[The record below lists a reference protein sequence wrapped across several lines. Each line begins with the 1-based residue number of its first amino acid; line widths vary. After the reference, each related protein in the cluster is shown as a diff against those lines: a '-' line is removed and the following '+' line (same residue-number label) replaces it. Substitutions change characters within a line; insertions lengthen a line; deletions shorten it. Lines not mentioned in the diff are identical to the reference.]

1 MQTTHTSMLT
11 SNRQLLTHA
20 PDKWQAGTNVRS
32 DKVKVDAAQVLIV
45 DDELEITEELAELLF
60 EAGYSV
66 DTSTDPI
73 NAIAMIRN
81 NASISVVITDLS
93 MPNMTGL
100 EMIDEIN
107 RILPAERDIAM
118 IVVTGQADTDRA
130 VKALQLGALD
140 FLSKPIDPDVL
151 IHATERAAET
161 VRLKRLE
168 RDFRK
173 HLEHQVLERTEEVQ
187 KLSSDLLAA
196 NEILKI
202 KNADLEASN
211 QIKSEFL
218 SLISH
223 ELRTPLNHIIGFSGL
238 MKMTFDNTDSPDEAM
253 HSQKISEA
261 GNDLLKIINTIFDLI
276 NINGGDH
283 PLDKTDVN
291 LPKLIGTVCDVLK
304 PKADKTG
311 VDILLE
317 LQSAPTTL
325 YADEHRMTQVIG
337 NILDNAIR
345 FSSKSGT
352 VLVTASSTENAVSI
366 SIADQGIG
374 MTERE
379 TQIAEE
385 PFRQVDSSLSKT
397 AYGMGLGLTLSKL
410 IVERHGGQFSVESAP
425 DEGTLVAITIPQMR
439 NAT

>member
-1 MQTTHTSMLT
+1 MLAIQTSAPVSDML
-11 SNRQLLTHA
+11 LPAHV
-20 PDKWQAGTNVRS
+20 PDNYETETRDHS
-32 DKVKVDAAQVLIV
+32 DKVKIDVTQILIV
-45 DDELEITEELAELLF
+45 DDEPEITEELAELLLD
-60 EAGYSV
+60 AGFSV

-73 NAIAMIRN
+73 NAIAMITN
-81 NASISVVITDLS
+81 NARISVVITDLS

-107 RILPAERDIAM
+107 RILPAERDVAI
-118 IVVTGQADTDRA
+118 IVVTGQADIDRA

-140 FLSKPIDPDVL
+140 FLSKPIDPNVL

-173 HLEHQVLERTEEVQ
+173 QLEHQVLERTEEVQ

-223 ELRTPLNHIIGFSGL
+223 ELRTPLNHIIGFSDL
-238 MKMTFDNTDSPDEAM
+238 MKMTFDNTDSTDEVKY
-253 HSQKISEA
+253 SQKISEA
-261 GNDLLKIINTIFDLI
+261 GNHLLKIINTIFDLI

-291 LPKLIGTVCDVLK
+291 LPKLIGTVCDVLT

-311 VDILLE
+311 VDILLV

-352 VLVTASSTENAVSI
+352 VTVTASSTDDAVSI

-425 DEGTLVAITIPQMR
+425 DEGTLVTISIPQKR
-439 NAT
+439 NAA

>member
-1 MQTTHTSMLT
+1 MQTTHTTMLT
-11 SNRQLLTHA
+11 SNRQLLTHS
-20 PDKWQAGTNVRS
+20 PDKWQAGTNGRS

-66 DTSTDPI
+66 DKSTDPI
-73 NAIAMIRN
+73 NAIDMIKD

-107 RILPAERDIAM
+107 RILPAERDVAM

-173 HLEHQVLERTEEVQ
+173 QLEHQVLERTEEVQ

-253 HSQKISEA
+253 YSQKISEA

-425 DEGTLVAITIPQMR
+425 DEGTLVTISIPQKR
-439 NAT
+439 NTA

>member
-20 PDKWQAGTNVRS
+20 PDKWQAGTNGRS

-81 NASISVVITDLS
+81 NASTSVVITDLS

-173 HLEHQVLERTEEVQ
+173 QLEHQVLERTEEVQ

>member
-81 NASISVVITDLS
+81 NASTSVVITDLS

>member
-20 PDKWQAGTNVRS
+20 PDKWQAGTNGRS

-107 RILPAERDIAM
+107 RILPAERDVAM

-253 HSQKISEA
+253 YSQKISEA

>member
-1 MQTTHTSMLT
+1 MLT

-425 DEGTLVAITIPQMR
+425 DEGTLVTISIPQKR
-439 NAT
+439 NTA

>member
-173 HLEHQVLERTEEVQ
+173 QLEHQVLERTEEVQ

-253 HSQKISEA
+253 YSQKISEA

-276 NINGGDH
+276 NINDGDH

-425 DEGTLVAITIPQMR
+425 DEGTLVTISIPQKR
-439 NAT
+439 NTA

>member
-173 HLEHQVLERTEEVQ
+173 QLEHQVLERTEEVQ

-276 NINGGDH
+276 NINDGDH

-425 DEGTLVAITIPQMR
+425 DEGTLVTISIPQKR
-439 NAT
+439 NTA

>member
-20 PDKWQAGTNVRS
+20 PDKWQAGTNGRS

-291 LPKLIGTVCDVLK
+291 LPKPIGTVCDVLK

-425 DEGTLVAITIPQMR
+425 DEGTLVTISIPQKR
-439 NAT
+439 NTA

>member
-20 PDKWQAGTNVRS
+20 PDKWQAGTNGRS

-253 HSQKISEA
+253 YSQKISEA

-425 DEGTLVAITIPQMR
+425 DEGTLVTISIPQKR
-439 NAT
+439 NTA

>member
-425 DEGTLVAITIPQMR
+425 DEGTLVTISIPQKR
-439 NAT
+439 NTA

>member
-1 MQTTHTSMLT
+1 MLT

-107 RILPAERDIAM
+107 RILPAERDVAM

-425 DEGTLVAITIPQMR
+425 DEGTLVTISIPQKR
-439 NAT
+439 NTA

>member
-173 HLEHQVLERTEEVQ
+173 QLEHQVLERTEEVQ

>member
-20 PDKWQAGTNVRS
+20 PDKWQAGTNGRS

-107 RILPAERDIAM
+107 RILPAERDVAM

-173 HLEHQVLERTEEVQ
+173 QLEHQVLERTEEVQ

-253 HSQKISEA
+253 YSQKISEA

-291 LPKLIGTVCDVLK
+291 LPKPIGTVCDVLK

-425 DEGTLVAITIPQMR
+425 DEGTLVTISIPQKR
-439 NAT
+439 NTA

>member
-20 PDKWQAGTNVRS
+20 PDKWQAGTNGRS

-81 NASISVVITDLS
+81 NASTSVVITDLS

-107 RILPAERDIAM
+107 RILPAERDVAM

-253 HSQKISEA
+253 YSQKISEA

>member
-173 HLEHQVLERTEEVQ
+173 QLEHQVLERTEEVQ

-425 DEGTLVAITIPQMR
+425 DEGTLVTISIPQKR
-439 NAT
+439 NTA

>member
-1 MQTTHTSMLT
+1 
-11 SNRQLLTHA
+11 
-20 PDKWQAGTNVRS
+20 
-32 DKVKVDAAQVLIV
+32 
-45 DDELEITEELAELLF
+45 
-60 EAGYSV
+60 
-66 DTSTDPI
+66 
-73 NAIAMIRN
+73 MIRN
-81 NASISVVITDLS
+81 NASTSVVITDLS

-425 DEGTLVAITIPQMR
+425 DEGTLVTISIPQKR
-439 NAT
+439 NTA

>member
-81 NASISVVITDLS
+81 NASTSVVITDLS

-253 HSQKISEA
+253 YSQKISEA

-425 DEGTLVAITIPQMR
+425 DEGTLVTISIPQKR
-439 NAT
+439 NTA

>member
-20 PDKWQAGTNVRS
+20 PDKWQAGTNGRS

-81 NASISVVITDLS
+81 NASTSVVITDLS

-107 RILPAERDIAM
+107 RILPAERDVAM

-173 HLEHQVLERTEEVQ
+173 QLEHQVLERTEEVQ

-253 HSQKISEA
+253 YSQKISEA

-276 NINGGDH
+276 NINDGDH

-291 LPKLIGTVCDVLK
+291 LPKPIGTVCDVLK

-425 DEGTLVAITIPQMR
+425 DEGTLVTISIPQKR
-439 NAT
+439 NTA

>member
-20 PDKWQAGTNVRS
+20 PDKWQAGTNGRS

-107 RILPAERDIAM
+107 RILPAERDVAM

>member
-20 PDKWQAGTNVRS
+20 PDKWQAGTNGRS

-81 NASISVVITDLS
+81 NASTSVVITDLS

-107 RILPAERDIAM
+107 RILPAERDVAM

>member
-81 NASISVVITDLS
+81 NASTSVVITDLS

-276 NINGGDH
+276 NINGEDH

-425 DEGTLVAITIPQMR
+425 DEGTLVTISIPQKR
-439 NAT
+439 NTA

>member
-20 PDKWQAGTNVRS
+20 PDKWQAGTNGRS

-81 NASISVVITDLS
+81 NASTSVVITDLS

-253 HSQKISEA
+253 YSQKISEA

-425 DEGTLVAITIPQMR
+425 DEGTLVTISIPQKR
-439 NAT
+439 NTA

>member
-173 HLEHQVLERTEEVQ
+173 QLEHQVLERTEEVQ

-253 HSQKISEA
+253 YSQKISEA

-276 NINGGDH
+276 NINDGDH

-291 LPKLIGTVCDVLK
+291 LPKPIGTVCDVLK

-425 DEGTLVAITIPQMR
+425 DEGTLVTISIPQKR
-439 NAT
+439 NTA

>member
-253 HSQKISEA
+253 YSQKISEA

-276 NINGGDH
+276 NINDGDH

-425 DEGTLVAITIPQMR
+425 DEGTLVTISIPQKR
-439 NAT
+439 NTA

>member
-20 PDKWQAGTNVRS
+20 PDKWQAGTNGRS

-425 DEGTLVAITIPQMR
+425 DEGTLVTISIPQKR
-439 NAT
+439 NTA

>member
-173 HLEHQVLERTEEVQ
+173 QLEHQVLERTEEVQ

-253 HSQKISEA
+253 YSQKISEA

-276 NINGGDH
+276 NINDGDH

-291 LPKLIGTVCDVLK
+291 LPKPIGTVCDVLK

>member
-253 HSQKISEA
+253 YSQKISEA

-276 NINGGDH
+276 NINGEDH
-283 PLDKTDVN
+283 PLDKKDVN

-425 DEGTLVAITIPQMR
+425 DEGTLVTISIPQKR
-439 NAT
+439 NTA

>member
-20 PDKWQAGTNVRS
+20 PDKWQAGTNGRS

-81 NASISVVITDLS
+81 NASTSVVITDLS

-253 HSQKISEA
+253 YSQKISEA

>member
-20 PDKWQAGTNVRS
+20 PDKWQAGTNGRS

-253 HSQKISEA
+253 YSQKISEA

-276 NINGGDH
+276 NINDGDH

-425 DEGTLVAITIPQMR
+425 DEGTLVTISIPQKR
-439 NAT
+439 NAA

>member
-20 PDKWQAGTNVRS
+20 PDKWQAGTNGRS

-173 HLEHQVLERTEEVQ
+173 QLEHQVLERTEEVQ

-253 HSQKISEA
+253 YSQKISEA

-291 LPKLIGTVCDVLK
+291 LPKPIGTVCDVLK

-425 DEGTLVAITIPQMR
+425 DEGTLVTISIPQKR
-439 NAT
+439 NTA